1 LAECLETEKPL
12 REKALE
18 DLKLA
23 ENASKLDLDET
34 VKHLADL
41 DKKVKSAQEM
51 VRPRGADATEG
62 QDPERG
68 LVNDAK
74 FEEPIRSFALEGRSQ
89 LSLLIDQ
96 RDRIL
101 VLVTRICETF
111 GEKPKTPV
119 AETLKKLSAFKK
131 DLEDARRN
139 NLLARAKKEKAERRA
154 AEKATAAANKAAAAS
169 GAANSAVNSANTGGT
184 RASRASSSFIAICS
198 KASPLSKDKLSKGIV
213 EKTSMPATKIL
224 GRGDRGSLSL
234 ETSHSRGDRGSLSLE
249 TSHNDAC
256 LKDKQKVKSP
266 GEKPLFVTAK
276 PQGRSS
282 EKHKAHERGGSFL
295 STSLAST
302 DMPHGP
308 SSAG

>member
-1 LAECLETEKPL
+1 
-12 REKALE
+12 
-18 DLKLA
+18 
-23 ENASKLDLDET
+23 
-34 VKHLADL
+34 
-41 DKKVKSAQEM
+41 M

-74 FEEPIRSFALEGRSQ
+74 FEEPIRSFALEGTSQ
-89 LSLLIDQ
+89 LSLLIEQ
-96 RDRIL
+96 RDRVL

-169 GAANSAVNSANTGGT
+169 GAANSAANSAVNSANTGGT
-184 RASRASSSFIAICS
+184 RAHRASSSLIAIS
-198 KASPLSKDKLSKGIV
+198 KASPLSKDKLSKGVV

-224 GRGDRGSLSL
+224 GRGDRG
-234 ETSHSRGDRGSLSLE
+234 ENKEKE

-256 LKDKQKVKSP
+256 LKDKQKLKSP
-266 GEKPLFVTAK
+266 GEKPVSVTAK

-282 EKHKAHERGGSFL
+282 EKHKVHERGGSFA